1 MRRLVVVVAVTGMML
16 AGCGG
21 SEPDPSVT
29 PSSRGDID
37 QIVVERSEG
46 LAPQLIFDEGLDYV
60 RPQTE
65 FEWEGD
71 GEPIGDGER
80 LLLDIY
86 AESLVDGTV
95 VINSFDGLPRPFLMA
110 PELLGDSLYEA
121 LEGARVG
128 SRLLHVAP
136 PVEEGSGEPPIAL
149 VIDVLPT
156 RATGTEVAPSADRP
170 VVALD
175 EDGEPSIRVR
185 DGEEP
190 PGTLEVTTLI
200 QGDGEQIKEGSYIV
214 AQYKGINW
222 SDGEVFDSSWDPGKA
237 PFETQIGVGQ
247 VILGWDEGLIDQTA
261 GSQVLLVVPP
271 SFGYPDRG
279 TLVFVVDI
287 LDVWNPEEQ

>member
-1 MRRLVVVVAVTGMML
+1 MRRLVVVAAVMGTVL

-21 SEPDPSVT
+21 SDPDPSVT
-29 PSSRGDID
+29 PSSRGDIER
-37 QIVVERSEG
+37 IVVERGDG

-60 RPQTE
+60 QPQTD
-65 FEWEGD
+65 FEWEGEGALIED
-71 GEPIGDGER
+71 GQR

-86 AESLVDGTV
+86 AESLVDGSV

-110 PELLGDSLYEA
+110 PELLGDSLHKA
-121 LEGARVG
+121 LKGARVG

-136 PVEEGSGEPPIAL
+136 PVDEESGEPPIAL

-156 RATGTEVAPSADRP
+156 RAQGTEVTPSADLP
-170 VVALD
+170 VVALE

-185 DGEEP
+185 EGEEP
-190 PGTLEVTTLI
+190 PGTLQVTTLI
-200 QGDGEQIKEGSYIV
+200 QGDGDQIKEGSYIV

-261 GSQVLLVVPP
+261 GSQVMLVVPP
-271 SFGYPDRG
+271 SYGYPDRG

-287 LDVWNPEEQ
+287 LDVWNPEDR